1 MSSTFHLPSTDRRPA
16 GGYLPGIDGL
26 RAIAVLA
33 VIVFHVE
40 FLGFLPGG
48 FTGVDMFFVISGY
61 VISQS
66 LAERRHRALRDYLL
80 DFYRR
85 RALRILPALL
95 VVLLVSVLVSAL
107 LVPPVWLSN
116 HNADTGL
123 TAFLGVSNF
132 TLAWQ
137 SNTYFSPSAEF
148 NPYLHTWSLAV
159 EEQFYVIFPVL
170 FFCWL
175 RYHTTH
181 LLARIAL
188 PLLTLASLAWCA
200 MQTQAAPLSAFYL
213 LPSRFWELAAGALLF
228 QMLDNTTDARRRAT
242 WPLVLL
248 GAGLGLLVAGFVWT
262 PAREFPFPWAL
273 VTVAGTALA
282 IAGIVLAGGGGGRA
296 GVLHRVLSAWPVT
309 YFGRLSYSLY
319 LWHWPVA
326 VFLRWTVGL
335 ETVLV
340 QVLYPLVVLGLA
352 AASYHWIEQPMRR
365 GRRMLQC
372 RAGLTISAA
381 LLAVGLSAGAAM
393 WTVDNTERLS
403 LSRVADSYVW
413 HAYKHYPREPIEVV
427 EDPALQGRQ
436 LFVLGDS
443 HTAAYRTMLNIVSL
457 RLGIEV
463 VEYERGGCAVVSL
476 LAADPAACGEWKND
490 ALADIQA
497 RAKPGDVVFLAS
509 LRMPELAGRD
519 GWKDEDVLFAQALGE
534 RTAQQAQAART
545 AADAVLAPLQA
556 AGLTVLIDAPS
567 PVFKAPAN
575 RCSDAFNRMNP
586 ICAPGLTVERDRLL
600 QLRAPQMHLLT
611 QLAREYPVLKIW
623 DPLPILCP
631 GHLCSA
637 YDEKGDPLFADADH
651 LSGHGN
657 RVLEPSFTQFLINL
671 YRPL

>member
-1 MSSTFHLPSTDRRPA
+1 MSSTLHLPRAGHRCPA
-16 GGYLPGIDGL
+16 DYLPGIDGL

-33 VIVFHVE
+33 VIIFHIE
-40 FLGFLPGG
+40 FLGFLSGG

-61 VISQS
+61 VISRS
-66 LAERRHRALRDYLL
+66 LSERADFPLATFLL

-85 RALRILPALL
+85 RVLRIVPALL
-95 VVLLVSVLVSAL
+95 VMLLACVLLSAMF
-107 LVPPVWLSN
+107 VPPVWLSN
-116 HNADTGL
+116 QNEETGFA
-123 TAFLGVSNF
+123 AFLGLSNLV
-132 TLAWQ
+132 LAWQ
-137 SNTYFSPSAEF
+137 SDTYFSPRAEF
-148 NPYLHTWSLAV
+148 NPYLHTWSLGV
-159 EEQFYVIFPVL
+159 EEQFYLVFPGVFL
-170 FFCWL
+170 LWL
-175 RYHTTH
+175 RYRERSVAARY
-181 LLARIAL
+181 LLAAL
-188 PLLTLASLAWCA
+188 AAASLAVCVA
-200 MQTQAAPLSAFYL
+200 QTRSEPLSAFYL
-213 LPSRFWELAAGALLF
+213 LPGRFWELAAGALLF
-228 QMLDNTTDARRRAT
+228 QLIGQGERVPRRAT
-242 WPLVLL
+242 VAASML
-248 GAGLGLLVAGFVWT
+248 GAGLAMVGAGFVLAD
-262 PAREFPFPWAL
+262 ARQFPFPWAL
-273 VTVAGTALA
+273 LTVAGTLLLIAGVVHRPHGCGSPLHRALA
-282 IAGIVLAGGGGGRA
+282 
-296 GVLHRVLSAWPVT
+296 WPLLT
-309 YFGRLSYSLY
+309 YLGRLSYSLY

-335 ETVLV
+335 ESLV
-340 QVLYPLVVLGLA
+340 VQLIYAPLVLGLA
-352 AASYHWIEQPMRR
+352 AASYHWIERPMRR
-365 GRRMLQC
+365 ELPLLRQRP
-372 RAGLTISAA
+372 GLTVAGV
-381 LLAVGLSAGAAM
+381 VGVVGVSTVLSLWVAS
-393 WTVDNTERLS
+393 NTERLS

>member
-1 MSSTFHLPSTDRRPA
+1 MSCTSHLPSAGNRST

-33 VIVFHVE
+33 VIIFHVE
-40 FLGFLPGG
+40 FLGFLEGG

-66 LAERRHRALRDYLL
+66 LAERGDRPGREYLL
-80 DFYRR
+80 EFYRR

-95 VVLLVSVLVSAL
+95 VVLLVSVMLSAL

-116 HNADTGL
+116 QNDETGL
-123 TAFLGVSNF
+123 AAFLGVSNF

-137 SNTYFSPSAEF
+137 SDTYFSPRAEF
-148 NPYLHTWSLAV
+148 NPYLHTWSLGV

-175 RYHTTH
+175 RYHATH

-188 PLLTLASLAWCA
+188 PLLTVASLLWCA
-200 MQTQAAPLSAFYL
+200 VQTQAAPLSAFYL

-228 QMLDNTTDARRRAT
+228 QMLSTTTGARREAT
-242 WPLVLL
+242 RPLVLL
-248 GAGLGLLVAGFVWT
+248 GAGLGLLVAGFMWT
-262 PAREFPFPWAL
+262 PARGFPFPWAL
-273 VTVAGTALA
+273 VTVAGTASA
-282 IAGIVLAGGGGGRA
+282 IAGIVLAGVERSSL
-296 GVLHRVLSAWPVT
+296 LHRILSARPVT
-309 YFGRLSYSLY
+309 YLGRLSYSLY

-335 ETVLV
+335 ETLFV
-340 QVLYPLVVLGLA
+340 QMLYPLVVLGLA
-352 AASYHWIEQPMRR
+352 AASYHWIEQPIRR
-365 GRRMLQC
+365 GRSVLQR
-372 RAGLTISAA
+372 RASLTLGAA
-381 LLAVGLSAGAAM
+381 LLAVGLSAWAAM

-403 LSRVADSYVW
+403 LSTVADSYTW
-413 HAYKHYPREPIEVV
+413 HAYKHYPREPIEPV
-427 EDPALQGRQ
+427 EAPALQGRQ

-476 LAADPAACGEWKND
+476 LAADPPACSAWRD
-490 ALADIQA
+490 AALADIQA
-497 RAKPGDVVFLAS
+497 RARPGDVVFLAS
-509 LRMPELAGRD
+509 LRMPEMAGRD
-519 GWKDEDVLFAQALGE
+519 WQDDEEAVFAQALGE
-534 RTAQQAQAART
+534 RTAQKAQEARA
-545 AADAVLAPLQA
+545 AADVVLAPLQA
-556 AGLTVLIDAPS
+556 AGLTVLIDAPA

-575 RCSDAFNRMNP
+575 RCSDVFNRMNP
-586 ICAPGLTVERDRLL
+586 VCAPGLTMERDRVL

-611 QLAREYPVLKIW
+611 VLAREYPALKIW

-631 GHLCSA
+631 GATCSA
-637 YDEKGDPLFADADH
+637 YDTDAQPLFADADH

-657 RVLEPSFTQFLINL
+657 RILEPSFTQFLIHL
-671 YRPL
+671 YQPL